1 MKYILMTVLC
11 LTTVTR
17 TFSQNLKEELRSKT
31 EKELAA
37 IVDASSAVVGLAALD
52 LTTGET
58 LTVNEQKIF
67 PQASAIKIP
76 ILMEVFKQAHQ
87 RKLSLSDKKEVTGSV
102 HVGGSG
108 ILQQF
113 RDPVTLSLRDL
124 CTLMVSQSDNTAT
137 NVIIGTV
144 GMDNVNKTLQELGCT
159 HTKLQRYM
167 IDTTAAAQGRENV
180 STPADAVTILQLLYQ
195 GKFINKE
202 VSAQVI
208 DVMKKNPRS
217 NSRIAAALPPNVP
230 IAFKPGGLVGV
241 STEWTIVYLNKRP
254 YAIAV
259 METGRVPGDAG
270 KTMERL
276 SQVVFNYFIRI
287 GGTPYGSY

>member
-1 MKYILMTVLC
+1 MKYIF
-11 LTTVTR
+11 VTALLLANLSHS
-17 TFSQNLKEELRSKT
+17 FSQILKEELRSKT

-37 IVDASSAVVGLAALD
+37 IVEASSAVVGLAALD

-58 LTVNEQKIF
+58 FTINEQKLF

-87 RKLSLSDKKEVTGSV
+87 RKLSLTDKKEVTRAV
-102 HVGGSG
+102 QVGGSG

-113 RDPVTLSLRDL
+113 QDPVTVSLRDL
-124 CTLMVSQSDNTAT
+124 CTLMISHSDNTAT
-137 NVIIGTV
+137 NVIIRTV
-144 GMDNVNKTLQELGCT
+144 GMERVNQTLQELGCT

-167 IDTTAAAQGRENV
+167 IDTVAAAQGRENL
-180 STPADAVTILQLLYQ
+180 STPADAVKILQLLYQ
-195 GKFINKE
+195 GNFINRE
-202 VSAQVI
+202 VSDQVI
-208 DVMKKNPRS
+208 GVMKKNPRK
-217 NSRIAAALPPNVP
+217 NSRIAAALPAHVP

-241 STEWTIVYLNKRP
+241 STEWAIVYLHKKP

-270 KTMERL
+270 NTMEKL
-276 SQVVFNYFIRI
+276 SQTVFNYFIRL